1 MVHKTKNQLRRERA
15 KQRKGLPGTVQ
26 RQLPEMKTDVDEV
39 EAPDSPVDVVVEDAP
54 VDGFADY
61 QAIFD
66 KFNKPKESPTAD
78 GHDNEQKTEET
89 KSEYEGFEK
98 DDLPEQ
104 LSKRQF
110 KRKYQIPLAYLKAE
124 SDKPE
129 LLEMADVNS
138 PDPRLLVYLKTLHNA
153 IPVPQHWGAAKGFLM
168 GRRNYD
174 RPPYQLPKFIADTG
188 IIQMRSSMNDKE
200 TTLKQRMR
208 ERVQPRM
215 GQLDIDFNKLYD
227 AFFKNQTKPDLLRY
241 GEVYFEGL
249 ESIELLGPF
258 KVSKYRPGVM
268 SAWLREALGMI
279 GPKSRLPPWYEKFQK
294 LGPPPAY
301 PYMRINSDGTV
312 SFDNDQRT
320 VVNRAGPVDRTRWG
334 ELEEIYESESEEEA
348 DQGEEED
355 EKEQRTSRTGQESD
369 TQYVA
374 SAGDVFIDSL
384 EAKSVPLKN
393 SQVQQVANE
402 NDDRYPKKL
411 YTVLKEKKG
420 GQHES
425 IYGSETL
432 AYDLKRTGDEES
444 VPPSKRRKELHNR
457 EKKEEKFRF

>member
-1 MVHKTKNQLRRERA
+1 MVRKTKNQLRRERA
-15 KQRKGLPGTVQ
+15 KQRKSLSETVQ
-26 RQLPEMKTDVDEV
+26 QQLPEIKKDVDGAET
-39 EAPDSPVDVVVEDAP
+39 PDSPVDVVVEDAP
-54 VDGFADY
+54 VDDVAEY

-66 KFNKPKESPTAD
+66 KFNKPKESPGED
-78 GHDNEQKTEET
+78 GHDNEQKTEEA

-110 KRKYQIPLAYLKAE
+110 KKKYQIPLAYLKAE

-153 IPVPQHWGAAKGFLM
+153 TPVPQHWGAAKGFLM

-227 AFFKNQTKPDLLRY
+227 AFFKNQSKPDLLRY

-268 SAWLREALGMI
+268 SSRLREALGMI

-320 VVNRAGPVDRTRWG
+320 VVNRAEPVDRTRWG
-334 ELEEIYESESEEEA
+334 ELEEVYESESEEEA
-348 DQGEEED
+348 DQGAEKEEE
-355 EKEQRTSRTGQESD
+355 EQRPMRTEQESD
-369 TQYVA
+369 SQYVA
-374 SAGDVFIDSL
+374 AAGDVAIDSI
-384 EAKSVPLKN
+384 EAEGTPLQN
-393 SQVQQVANE
+393 AQAQQDTNE
-402 NDDRYPKKL
+402 TDDGGPKKL

-432 AYDLKRTGDEES
+432 AYDLKRTGDAES
-444 VPPSKRRKELHNR
+444 VPPSKRRKELHNDD
-457 EKKEEKFRF
+457 KKEEKFRF

>member
-15 KQRKGLPGTVQ
+15 KQKKSLSETVQ
-26 RQLPEMKTDVDEV
+26 KQPSDIQNDVNGAETPE
-39 EAPDSPVDVVVEDAP
+39 SSVDVVVEDAP
-54 VDGFADY
+54 LDGFADY
-61 QAIFD
+61 QAILD
-66 KFNKPKESPTAD
+66 KFNRPRESPREDAY
-78 GHDNEQKTEET
+78 HDEQKPEEA

-110 KRKYQIPLAYLKAE
+110 KKKYQIPLAYLKAE
-124 SDKPE
+124 SDRPE

-268 SAWLREALGMI
+268 SHRLREALGMI
-279 GPKSRLPPWYEKFQK
+279 GPKSKLPPWYEKFQK

-312 SFDNDQRT
+312 SFDKDQRT
-320 VVNRAGPVDRTRWG
+320 VINRAEPVDRTRWG
-334 ELEEIYESESEEEA
+334 ELEEVYESESEEEA
-348 DQGEEED
+348 NQRAEEEED
-355 EKEQRTSRTGQESD
+355 QRSSRTEQEPG

-384 EAKSVPLKN
+384 EAESAPSKN
-393 SQVQQVANE
+393 SQAQRDADE
-402 NDDRYPKKL
+402 TDDGRPKKL

-420 GQHES
+420 GHHES

-432 AYDLKRTGDEES
+432 AYDLKRTGDDES
-444 VPPSKRRKELHNR
+444 VPPSKRRKELHNH